1 MGVGLIDFLVYS
13 ALGSAR
19 PSRLLPAQRQ
29 RTFAAPSSKSL
40 KILANVSSQ
49 PLKRRAQ
56 PSAPPSS
63 RLRIATL
70 NPSPARSFLA
80 SHHRLATINSQ
91 RGNRMR
97 FSCFSTLHSFWSSHR
112 ATPPPTPV
120 PDYAGALPSKDRQV
134 SQYIH
139 FGSHFYNRRLH
150 RAPRS
155 QTSHQSCSDPRTRR
169 RAGQAVTSRTS
180 PRDVPRLPSVAVPF
194 AGGPLA
200 RSPH

>member
-1 MGVGLIDFLVYS
+1 MLFRSQRTCPRRGPS
-13 ALGSAR
+13 R
-19 PSRLLPAQRQ
+19 PSLGRRNPNCAQLQQPERILEGQVGVRTSDIGQCSSATATTPRQ
-29 RTFAAPSSKSL
+29 
-40 KILANVSSQ
+40 IVS
-49 PLKRRAQ
+49 AC
-56 PSAPPSS
+56 
-63 RLRIATL
+63 
-70 NPSPARSFLA
+70 SFLA